1 MFQLSLSEAYLTLKP
16 LIIFILGLA
25 IYTVGAFNL
34 YKFVAKRDIFE
45 LNLNKYNTISHPVAF
60 KFFAT
65 ILYTLEYLIFFPL
78 FLVFWF
84 ILFSAML
91 LAVTKHKDIGTIFFI
106 SMALISS
113 IRISS
118 YYKESL
124 SKDIA
129 KLLPFT
135 ILGIFLI
142 DTTTFSWNQSLD
154 LIIHMPE
161 LLIPISY
168 YLIFSAGLEFILR
181 IGYTLGSISNKSL
194 E

>member
-1 MFQLSLSEAYLTLKP
+1 MVQISIIDAYETLKP
-16 LIIFILGLA
+16 LIFFIIGLA
-25 IYTVGAFNL
+25 IYAIGAFNL

-45 LNLNKYNTISHPVAF
+45 LNLNKYNTLNHPIAF
-60 KFFAT
+60 KFFAS
-65 ILYTLEYLIFFPL
+65 ILYILEYLIFFPL

-91 LAVTKHKDIGTIFFI
+91 LAITKNKDIGTIFFI
-106 SMALISS
+106 SMALISA

-135 ILGIFLI
+135 LLGIFLI
-142 DTTTFSWNQSLD
+142 DTTSFSWDKSL
-154 LIIHMPE
+154 E
-161 LLIPISY
+161 LLRQMPDLFIPICY
-168 YLIFSAGLEFILR
+168 YLIFSAILEFFLR
-181 IGYTLGSISNKSL
+181 IGFTFKKLLKKD
-194 E
+194 